1 MKRQTAG
8 FTLIELLIVISIIG
22 ILSATG
28 LATYVNFSRNQL
40 VSQAAR
46 KIAQDLRL
54 AQSLA
59 SNNQKPPNSP
69 NCQATPLTGYTFYLN
84 ATNYIIKA
92 NCGSDYQVKA
102 DFVSSNLTVTGPD
115 WIKFKVLRQGIVSQP
130 SPPPT
135 DPHIKITVSGF
146 DKTKIIDIDPGGAI
160 NIQEETG
167 SASPF

>member
-22 ILSATG
+22 ILSVTG
-28 LATYVNFSRNQL
+28 LATYINFSRNQL

-59 SNNQKPPNSP
+59 SNNQKHP

-84 ATNYIIKA
+84 GTNYVIKA

-102 DFVSSNLTVTGPD
+102 DFVSSNLIVSGPD
-115 WIKFKVLRQGIVSQP
+115 WIKFKVLRQGLVTSL
-130 SPPPT
+130 PT
-135 DPHIKITVSGF
+135 NDLVTTITVFGF
-146 DKTKIIDIDPGGAI
+146 GKSKLIDINAGGAI
-160 NIQEETG
+160 NIRGEEEVR
-167 SASPF
+167 